1 MCLPTLSRTFWKT
14 HSRHSGPFFTPR
26 DHGGRVTVD
35 RALGASAG
43 AVIAVALLLPDHIS
57 TATLR
62 EKFFTV
68 ARDAESRPF
77 GAFNPK

>member
-1 MCLPTLSRTFWKT
+1 M
-14 HSRHSGPFFTPR
+14 
-26 DHGGRVTVD
+26 TVD